1 MFILFTFEKYSCFI
15 LYIHTLNCHLYVQ
28 TMTQNWAVWKIES
41 GNVTVFEHLHI
52 PYSNIRILEHSR
64 NDSSQFTLEWAI
76 SLLLPVDRSLPTD
89 SEHSLFWV
97 IFWLLSQKFSDRIF
111 DRWTLPRQE
120 GAWQPTEKGETAW
133 HWESVVWKKC
143 VLIQLLLIWTVY
155 HSQILPWRFIQ
166 LNVKLELFNTELHN
180 VGKHIIYVLINLI
193 YFLKSKCKNMLS
205 AF

>member
-1 MFILFTFEKYSCFI
+1 MWLFLNTCTFLTQIYAFWNIPEMTHPSLHLNEQFHFYFLLTEVCLPIL
-15 LYIHTLNCHLYVQ
+15 N
-28 TMTQNWAVWKIES
+28 
-41 GNVTVFEHLHI
+41 I
-52 PYSNIRILEHSR
+52 PYSESYFDFSAKSLATEYWTGELSPDRRVHGSR
-64 NDSSQFTLEWAI
+64 
-76 SLLLPVDRSLPTD
+76 P
-89 SEHSLFWV
+89 
-97 IFWLLSQKFSDRIF
+97 K
-111 DRWTLPRQE
+111 
-120 GAWQPTEKGETAW
+120 KGETAL

-166 LNVKLELFNTELHN
+166 LIVKLELFNTELHN

>member
-1 MFILFTFEKYSCFI
+1 MWLFLNTCTFLTQIYAFWNIPEMTHPSLHLNEQFHFYFLLTEISLPILS
-15 LYIHTLNCHLYVQ
+15 
-28 TMTQNWAVWKIES
+28 
-41 GNVTVFEHLHI
+41 I
-52 PYSNIRILEHSR
+52 PYSASYF
-64 NDSSQFTLEWAI
+64 DFSAK
-76 SLLLPVDRSLPTD
+76 SLATEYLTG
-89 SEHSLFWV
+89 ELF
-97 IFWLLSQKFSDRIF
+97 
-111 DRWTLPRQE
+111 PRQE

>member
-120 GAWQPTEKGETAW
+120 GAWQPTEKRGNCIALGIGSLKEMRLNSITTYLDGI
-133 HWESVVWKKC
+133 SQPNITLKV
-143 VLIQLLLIWTVY
+143 
-155 HSQILPWRFIQ
+155 HSTYCQIGTF
-166 LNVKLELFNTELHN
+166 
-180 VGKHIIYVLINLI
+180 
-193 YFLKSKCKNMLS
+193 
-205 AF
+205 

>member
-1 MFILFTFEKYSCFI
+1 MYKQWRKIGQF
-15 LYIHTLNCHLYVQ
+15 
-28 TMTQNWAVWKIES
+28 WKIES

-89 SEHSLFWV
+89 SEHSLVCV
-97 IFWLLSQKFSDRIF
+97 IFWLLSPKFSDRIL

-120 GAWQPTEKGETAW
+120 GAWQPTEKRGNCIALGIGSLKEMRLNSITTYLDGI
-133 HWESVVWKKC
+133 SQPNITLKV
-143 VLIQLLLIWTVY
+143 
-155 HSQILPWRFIQ
+155 HSTLMSNWNF
-166 LNVKLELFNTELHN
+166 FNTELHN